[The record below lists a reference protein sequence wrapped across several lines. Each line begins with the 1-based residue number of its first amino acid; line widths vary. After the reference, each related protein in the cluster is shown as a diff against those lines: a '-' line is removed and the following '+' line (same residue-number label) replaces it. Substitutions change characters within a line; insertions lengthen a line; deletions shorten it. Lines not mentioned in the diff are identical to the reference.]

1 MGFRENLLKKVKI
14 VRLAKKVERSVN
26 PLDSGQRIDQDAM
39 RQLLEMGSYAY
50 QKERDLDLYF
60 LDAHHILL
68 LDNELKIYNTTAE
81 DIALRK
87 SPTVKE
93 MISIRNAIKIL
104 NDKDV
109 VVSRK
114 RETVQRV
121 QKELVDSLDL
131 SYTAADIQS
140 MVKDGIESLENKY
153 VDGVIEILI
162 LFAELLGYQK
172 APKAF
177 QVAHHHIW
185 GEIVKSETGV
195 LAFGPMVLYDLMHNR
210 LKMCLKSIN
219 KTDKEGLQHYHE
231 MAQGDRDADLS
242 NAEVLDALAKTVLD
256 KSTK

>member
-14 VRLAKKVERSVN
+14 VQVAKKVERSIN

-87 SPTVKE
+87 NPTIKE

-121 QKELVDSLDL
+121 QMELVDNLDL
-131 SYTAADIQS
+131 SFTAADIKS
-140 MVKDGIESLENKY
+140 MAKDGIESLKNKY
-153 VDGVIEILI
+153 TDGVIEILM
-162 LFAELLGYQK
+162 LFAELLGYRK

-177 QVAHHHIW
+177 QLAHHHVW
-185 GEIVKSETGV
+185 GEMAEAETDAPV
-195 LAFGPMVLYDLMHNR
+195 FGPVVLFDLMHNR
-210 LKMCLKSIN
+210 LKMYLKSLN
-219 KTDKEGLQHYHE
+219 QTDKEGLRHYHE

-242 NAEVLDALAKTVLD
+242 NAEVFDALAKAVLD
-256 KSTK
+256 KS